1 MRLRRVRHLCRHG
14 RWSRRRQ
21 RGLRRLLLC
30 VLLLLERI
38 LGMRLGLR
46 LVVLRVAAV
55 GRRSEQAGR
64 EHRREHSSLKNEEEA
79 NAVDKSVK
87 HSQQY

>member
-1 MRLRRVRHLCRHG
+1 
-14 RWSRRRQ
+14 
-21 RGLRRLLLC
+21 

-87 HSQQY
+87 HSQQNNKINIRISKTQNIHIHTYIYITKYI